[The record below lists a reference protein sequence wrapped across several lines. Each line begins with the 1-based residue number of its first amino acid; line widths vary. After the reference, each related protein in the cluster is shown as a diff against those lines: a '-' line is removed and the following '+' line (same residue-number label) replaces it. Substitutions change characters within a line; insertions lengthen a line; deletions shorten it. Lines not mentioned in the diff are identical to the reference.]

1 MYNEFPYNFIIQGNA
16 MKLFKGKIKN
26 RGIIS
31 LGSSIYNNKTAL
43 IGTIIL
49 GVFVLIAIFGPIIM
63 PFSTLDF
70 GNPEDMLKPPSPEH
84 LLGTDDMGRD
94 ILANLVSGARVSLLI
109 GVLATLI
116 SMGIGTIIGI
126 SAGYFGKAVDN
137 ILMRMTDFFLVIPW
151 LPLMMVLAAIL
162 GTSIWNII
170 FVIGITSWAGT
181 ARVVRAQT
189 LSVKERQ
196 FVERTVSLGAG
207 SFHIMLKHI
216 LPNVFPLIFANTVL
230 IAATAIISETT
241 LSFLGL
247 GDPTRAS
254 WGMMLHYA
262 FESGAA
268 SADAY
273 WYYLPPGICVV
284 LVVLSFAL
292 MGYAF
297 DEIMNPKFKER

>member
-1 MYNEFPYNFIIQGNA
+1 MSSIKNQ
-16 MKLFKGKIKN
+16 MRKRKIKAF
-26 RGIIS
+26 
-31 LGSSIYNNKTAL
+31 LSSIYRNKMALAGTMMLAL
-43 IGTIIL
+43 I
-49 GVFVLIAIFGPIIM
+49 VLVAIFGPMIM
-63 PFSTLDF
+63 PFSSLDF
-70 GNPEDMLKPPSPEH
+70 GEVEDMLQPPSRDH

-94 ILANLVSGARVSLLI
+94 VLANLMSGARVSLII
-109 GVLATLI
+109 GTLATLI
-116 SMGIGTIIGI
+116 SMSIGTLVGI
-126 SAGYFGKAVDN
+126 TAGYFGKTVDAV
-137 ILMRMTDFFLVIPW
+137 LMRLTDFFLVIPW

-207 SFHIMLKHI
+207 SWHIMLRHI

-230 IAATAIISETT
+230 IAATAILSETT

-247 GDPTRAS
+247 GDPTQAS

-268 SADAY
+268 SSNAY